1 MTADAL
7 RSGPVAAAI
16 RQHRLLVVLRRVA
29 PMSALLELV
38 DELADAGARVFEVTF
53 DAASAEADLG
63 AVRARLRQRSDGPFL
78 TGAGTV
84 LERSQLEAARR
95 AGADFA
101 VAPAL
106 DTALSTPR
114 WPRACRSSRAR

>member
-16 RQHRLLVVLRRVA
+16 REHRLLVVLRRVA
-29 PMSALLELV
+29 PMAALLELV

-53 DAASAEADLG
+53 DAASAEADMG

-84 LERSQLEAARR
+84 LARGPAR
-95 AGADFA
+95 GGA
-101 VAPAL
+101 PGGRGL
-106 DTALSTPR
+106 RRRPG
-114 WPRACRSSRAR
+114 P